1 MANEQ
6 VIELEAVKLTFM
18 EGDVVH
24 ARFKSGHTATE
35 EQVREMFATMERQRN
50 GRKALFMVSFDPGA
64 GLTNE
69 ARKLAS
75 SEESNR
81 YNAADAIILRD
92 FAHQLSANAFVRHNK
107 PPRPIQL
114 FPDQEAALAWLTTQ
128 HHLLDT

>member
-1 MANEQ
+1 MTSAQ
-6 VIELEAVKLTFM
+6 VIELEAVQLTFM

-24 ARFKSGHTATE
+24 AQFKSGHTATE
-35 EQVREMFATMERQRN
+35 EQVREMFGVMERERG

-92 FAHQLSANAFVRHNK
+92 FGHQLSANAFVRHNK
-107 PPRPIQL
+107 PLRPIQL
-114 FPDQEAALAWLTTQ
+114 FPDQSSAIAWLATQ
-128 HHLLDT
+128 QHLIDT

>member
-1 MANEQ
+1 MANERE
-6 VIELEAVKLTFM
+6 IDLEVVKLTFLA
-18 EGDVVH
+18 GDVVH
-24 ARFKSGHTATE
+24 AQFKSGHTATE
-35 EQVREMFATMERQRN
+35 EQVREMFAAMERERN

-114 FPDQEAALAWLTTQ
+114 FPDQAAALAWLSTQ

>member
-1 MANEQ
+1 MSFPA
-6 VIELEAVKLTFM
+6 VIELEAMRITFM

-24 ARFKSGHTATE
+24 AEFKSGHAATE
-35 EQVREMFATMERQRN
+35 EQVREMFAAMEQERG
-50 GRKALFMVSFDPGA
+50 GRKALFMVSFEPGA
-64 GLTNE
+64 GLSNE

-75 SEESNR
+75 SVESNR

-114 FPDQEAALAWLTTQ
+114 FPDQQAALAWLQTQ
-128 HHLLDT
+128 HHLIDT